1 MPTTLASRRPR
12 ADATAAPPR
21 LGLEPPPGRRA
32 RLPEVAVG
40 AALMVGF
47 TLAGVLW
54 HLSSTDK
61 EAVLALAAP
70 VGRGEVIEAGDVRV
84 VYVSSD
90 DAIASLAGS
99 ESPAVVGRVAAADL
113 PAGAVL
119 NRDSVLPGAALGP
132 GEAVVGLSLDP
143 GQVPLARLARGDRV
157 DVVGGDGPVLA
168 RDAEVYEVQDLRA
181 QAKTVVSVRLPRT
194 QSAGVAAAAE
204 AGGLRLVLVG
214 RS

>member
-1 MPTTLASRRPR
+1 M
-12 ADATAAPPR
+12 
-21 LGLEPPPGRRA
+21 
-32 RLPEVAVG
+32 G

-90 DAIASLAGS
+90 DAIASLPRS

-119 NRDSVLPGAALGP
+119 NRDSVLPGAALGA

-157 DVVGGDGPVLA
+157 DVVAGDGLVLA

-181 QAKTVVSVRLPRT
+181 QAKTVVSVRLPRA